1 MLTLT
6 RKSSSI
12 AQQRLLPG
20 TPKALIYT
28 TNIEQETQ
36 GATGALQATLFSH
49 PQLLAAADYF
59 GPFFLVGQAD
69 DIPGLAEFERL
80 SQLSAPELLPFLP
93 GSIDESIPKYQI
105 TSTEIGDYRTK
116 IEDRRPQRL
125 LLYRGAGY
133 GSVVDGRS
141 GFNHSFSTQEEHQ
154 PVAPG
159 LEVLDPVAVEK
170 KFQPKPA
177 VHFTPEKA
185 LEKSPNQELDEN
197 ENYTVV
203 DTEYVSAFSVP
214 RSAYGLVAWAKM
226 PPIYDR
232 NGDLPKT
239 IVVQFLGVTWANQ
252 HLATPKHVFFTFQF
266 YRFPEVTTEKLLA
279 VPTNP
284 GRPCI
289 LKRLRPG
296 NGEPVEENHGFMVRL
311 TVDRSA
317 ISPQDPAEFVNFLL
331 NASLQID
338 VWDADSVQLIGTTDI
353 PLHCLIRNGLEAVQF
368 FAYGTVVQNIVGPLQ
383 KNAGS
388 LFMKFASIGH
398 PSNNQIDL
406 VHSKNEAVVSKR
418 LEKLDSAADSLMI
431 RVRPLNPAHE
441 NALQKFLYAQRLDI
455 SQRFAEE
462 NGDSN
467 GYGHPTTE
475 ALSERSK
482 KTMKN
487 FVFDA
492 ELEAYKRIRNEGK
505 AGRLLNTL
513 FRGITTEHKIHVSLG
528 ESVFFEFL
536 LQNTLDQPV
545 NCVVEIEEPGLRLLT
560 DDAEWAFY
568 KKAHK
573 LDTPIERNLVRR
585 DEEGKTSLVLKPR
598 EVVYVPF
605 LYEDLKAVGKAEGQ
619 TSQTKVVFKRWPS
632 LEPLQIL
639 SLHVVHQPYALLR
652 SVRFYSREH
661 HNCTRSIR
669 VPRNYRQILP
679 KSVKT
684 SDPTVKARL
693 IWANGALDLQFTAFC
708 GPSGTS
714 REFLLILYADAEAYR
729 LFGVWKITLYSTG
742 SIELKGIQSEVTNFG
757 VELKKPGLAGRFI
770 QIYSSNPEL
779 SPVGAQPTLFEDTDH
794 RFNLQ
799 YMPTIKGPQTSLIT
813 AVDVANRDL
822 CGSWLINTKSIEPEV
837 TKEFEVVLRRGE
849 EQPIYR
855 KIPFQNPYGVAAAF
869 RIRANR
875 PDAIKVQE
883 ELLKLPPNG
892 IATLTLEFCR
902 RDVYTALIY
911 IQNVDTAQT
920 EETFRLNVRPEK

>member
-1 MLTLT
+1 MT
-6 RKSSSI
+6 
-12 AQQRLLPG
+12 
-20 TPKALIYT
+20 
-28 TNIEQETQ
+28 
-36 GATGALQATLFSH
+36 
-49 PQLLAAADYF
+49 
-59 GPFFLVGQAD
+59 VGW
-69 DIPGLAEFERL
+69 E

-93 GSIDESIPKYQI
+93 GSIDEVTIDFGEHGK
-105 TSTEIGDYRTK
+105 E
-116 IEDRRPQRL
+116 IEDALRADITAERRCNYFVPPSRNAKAPPPRL
-125 LLYRGAGY
+125 AIIERRLR
-133 GSVVDGRS
+133 
-141 GFNHSFSTQEEHQ
+141 
-154 PVAPG
+154 
-159 LEVLDPVAVEK
+159 
-170 KFQPKPA
+170 KFQPKPV
-177 VHFTPEKA
+177 VHLTLEKP
-185 LEKSPNQELDEN
+185 LEKSPYQGLDEN

-214 RSAYGLVAWAKM
+214 RSAYGLVAWAEV

-239 IVVQFLGVTWANQ
+239 IDLSAGPTYNEAIERNDPLDTHEIVVQFLGVTWASQ
-252 HLATPKHVFFTFQF
+252 HLATPKTCFFTFQF

-279 VPTNP
+279 VATIP
-284 GRPCI
+284 GEPCI
-289 LKRLRPG
+289 LKRLLPG

-338 VWDADSVQLIGTTDI
+338 IWDADSVQLIGTTNI

-368 FAYGTVVQNIVGPLQ
+368 FAYGTVMQNSVGPVQ
-383 KNAGS
+383 
-388 LFMKFASIGH
+388 
-398 PSNNQIDL
+398 
-406 VHSKNEAVVSKR
+406 
-418 LEKLDSAADSLMI
+418 
-431 RVRPLNPAHE
+431 
-441 NALQKFLYAQRLDI
+441 
-455 SQRFAEE
+455 
-462 NGDSN
+462 
-467 GYGHPTTE
+467 
-475 ALSERSK
+475 K

-545 NCVVEIEEPGLRLLT
+545 NCVVEIEESGLRLLT

-605 LYEDLKAVGKAEGQ
+605 LYEDLKAVGKADGQ

-661 HNCTRSIR
+661 HNCTRCIR

-757 VELKKPGLAGRFI
+757 VELKKPGLEGRFI
-770 QIYSSNPEL
+770 QLYSSNPEL

-799 YMPTIKGPQTSLIT
+799 YRPTIKGPQTSLIT

-822 CGSWLINTKSIEPEV
+822 CGSWLINTKSVEPEV

-849 EQPIYR
+849 EHPIYR

>member
-1 MLTLT
+1 MSPT
-6 RKSSSI
+6 RNAK
-12 AQQRLLPG
+12 APPPRL
-20 TPKALIYT
+20 AI
-28 TNIEQETQ
+28 IERRLRIGVHNGYSYIGEPVTKVKMQ
-36 GATGALQATLFSH
+36 
-49 PQLLAAADYF
+49 
-59 GPFFLVGQAD
+59 LVGGPRPNPDENLCFKNLHSIFQQKLNTLPAMPRIEIAFVFNAKD
-69 DIPGLAEFERL
+69 EDMSFDLRSPPSRPFGRGRPVEHRVTSPQSESPALAPQPR
-80 SQLSAPELLPFLP
+80 PE
-93 GSIDESIPKYQI
+93 
-105 TSTEIGDYRTK
+105 
-116 IEDRRPQRL
+116 
-125 LLYRGAGY
+125 
-133 GSVVDGRS
+133 
-141 GFNHSFSTQEEHQ
+141 
-154 PVAPG
+154 
-159 LEVLDPVAVEK
+159 

-185 LEKSPNQELDEN
+185 LERSPNQELDEN

-203 DTEYVSAFSVP
+203 DTEYVGAFSVP

-239 IVVQFLGVTWANQ
+239 VELSAGPTYNEAIERNDPLDTHEIVVQFLGVTWANQ
-252 HLATPKHVFFTFQF
+252 HLKTPKHVFFTLQF

-284 GRPCI
+284 GEPCI

-296 NGEPVEENHGFMVRL
+296 NGEPVEDNHGFMVRL

-331 NASLQID
+331 NASLQVD

-368 FAYGTVVQNIVGPLQ
+368 FAYGTVVQNSVGPVQ

-467 GYGHPTTE
+467 GHGHPTTE

-513 FRGITTEHKIHVSLG
+513 FSGDYDGT
-528 ESVFFEFL
+528 
-536 LQNTLDQPV
+536 QPV

-605 LYEDLKAVGKAEGQ
+605 LYEDLKAVGKADGQ

-714 REFLLILYADAEAYR
+714 REFLVILYADAEAYR
-729 LFGVWKITLYSTG
+729 LFGVWK
-742 SIELKGIQSEVTNFG
+742 
-757 VELKKPGLAGRFI
+757 
-770 QIYSSNPEL
+770 
-779 SPVGAQPTLFEDTDH
+779 
-794 RFNLQ
+794 
-799 YMPTIKGPQTSLIT
+799 
-813 AVDVANRDL
+813 
-822 CGSWLINTKSIEPEV
+822 
-837 TKEFEVVLRRGE
+837 
-849 EQPIYR
+849 
-855 KIPFQNPYGVAAAF
+855 
-869 RIRANR
+869 
-875 PDAIKVQE
+875 
-883 ELLKLPPNG
+883 
-892 IATLTLEFCR
+892 
-902 RDVYTALIY
+902 
-911 IQNVDTAQT
+911 
-920 EETFRLNVRPEK
+920 